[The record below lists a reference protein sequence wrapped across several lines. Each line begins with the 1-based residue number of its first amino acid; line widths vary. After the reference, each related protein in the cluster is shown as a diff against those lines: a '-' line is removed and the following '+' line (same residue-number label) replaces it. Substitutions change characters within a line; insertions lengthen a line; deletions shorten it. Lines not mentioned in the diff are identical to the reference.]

1 MHGEGAVGVLQP
13 QLPALQHDA
22 VVITEHREQDLAA
35 QLLLQWSPV
44 DVEVIGV
51 GRGAP
56 VLEHV
61 LPPGVGA
68 AGDAHVVRHHVDEH
82 PHAALA
88 QPRRQG
94 LQILVGADL
103 WVEMSVV
110 GDVVAV
116 GAARCGTEE
125 WRRVEC
131 ADPEVMEI
139 RNDGACVRKGKPRV
153 ELDPIG

>member
-1 MHGEGAVGVLQP
+1 MLWYSSSERSSSGSVCSSSGKGIDRMGVGGRGDRQAGLVVVHGEGAVGVLQP

-68 AGDAHVVRHHVDEH
+68 AGDTHVVRHHVDEH
-82 PHAALA
+82 PM
-88 QPRRQG
+88 PRSRSPVVRLCRSSSVPISG
-94 LQILVGADL
+94 L
-103 WVEMSVV
+103 
-110 GDVVAV
+110 
-116 GAARCGTEE
+116 RC
-125 WRRVEC
+125 
-131 ADPEVMEI
+131 P
-139 RNDGACVRKGKPRV
+139 
-153 ELDPIG
+153 